1 VNISSLISTSNAMRT
16 TLAFALLL
24 PGAALAAS
32 PVPGG
37 SPRAVPERLEEL
49 SEVTVSGE
57 KPTRKVGDLI
67 PWIRRLL
74 GQYAFN
80 GYVDLVGKGDSGDR
94 RQVYGIGTCV
104 GFGVAPGVQCEIDVR
119 WRATTQSV
127 GEEVPGRVSALVP
140 AMILYGVEPDE
151 LGIRYLQVD
160 SRGLAEG
167 ATGFVIGDT
176 ATFRAP
182 CVDIPDGCLRIT
194 RITAPADSK
203 LIEMQ
208 VDTEVNAEVV
218 LRYHFALTRVAE
230 IQSPAGAK
238 P

>member
-1 VNISSLISTSNAMRT
+1 MSNAMRT
-16 TLAFALLL
+16 ALAFAVLL
-24 PGAALAAS
+24 PGAALGAGPARRESPPAAQ
-32 PVPGG
+32 
-37 SPRAVPERLEEL
+37 EKLEEL
-49 SEVTVSGE
+49 NEVLVSGE

-74 GQYAFN
+74 GEYAFE
-80 GYVDLVGKGDSGDR
+80 GHVDLGGKGDPDDR
-94 RQVYGIGTCV
+94 RQVLGIGTCV
-104 GFGVAPGVQCEIDVR
+104 GFGVAPGVQCEINVR
-119 WRATTQSV
+119 WRATTESV
-127 GEEVPGRVSALVP
+127 GEEVPGRVSALAP
-140 AMILYGVEPDE
+140 AMIIYGVEPDD

-182 CVDIPDGCLRIT
+182 CVDIPEGCLRIT
-194 RITAPADSK
+194 RITAPPDSK

-208 VDTEVNAEVV
+208 VDTEVNAELV

-230 IQSPAGAK
+230 IQPAAGAK
-238 P
+238 R